1 MGRCTSCR
9 VPAKK
14 TIRMS
19 LIKSAATI
27 SGLTLLSRITGVVRD
42 MLIARY
48 FGATAETDAFYVAFR
63 LPNMLRRLFAEG
75 AFQQAFVPMLSEVR
89 EKEPE
94 EGEKRFI
101 DNVFTVLA
109 LAVFIVSVLGVIA
122 APLLVWAIAG
132 GMSENPE
139 AFTLATGL
147 TRFMFPYIAFMS
159 LVALAAAVLNTRKK
173 FALPAATPILLNI
186 SFILATVFLAD
197 RFAEPVWAL
206 AVAVIGGGVLQLGA
220 QVWGLSRIGVRV
232 RPRSVRNA
240 LHDENVRRVLTLMAP
255 ALFGVGV
262 AQLSI
267 LINTNIASHL
277 GHGAVTWLNYADRL
291 MEFPTALL
299 GVALGTVLLPG
310 LSAAHARGDDARYNA
325 LLDHG
330 LRLVALVGIPASIGL
345 WLTADALVSFLFQG
359 KSFTPEDVSQ
369 TAIAVVG
376 YAVGLIGLIGLKIIA
391 PAFYA
396 RKDIRTP
403 VKAAFMSLVVVQLI
417 NCVSVPF
424 LSHAGLALSVGLGS
438 VVNAGTLL
446 VILRKRGI
454 YSPCAGWFKAIL
466 RIALASLLMGGA
478 VWWVQMDVDWT
489 ALRWTYRAAGVLG
502 LVAGAAVLY
511 FGALYALGWRV
522 RDIRPA

>member
-1 MGRCTSCR
+1 
-9 VPAKK
+9 
-14 TIRMS
+14 MS
-19 LIKSAATI
+19 LLKSAAAV

-42 MLIARY
+42 MLIARF

-89 EKEPE
+89 ETQSPAKTR
-94 EGEKRFI
+94 RFI
-101 DNVFTVLA
+101 DHVFTVLA
-109 LAVFIVSVLGVIA
+109 CAVLLVSVLGVLA

-132 GMSENPE
+132 GMRENPA
-139 AFTLATGL
+139 AFDLATAM

-159 LVALAAAVLNTRKK
+159 LVALAAAVLNTLKK
-173 FALPAATPILLNI
+173 FALPAATPVLLNI
-186 SFILATVFLAD
+186 AFIVCTLLLAP
-197 RFAEPVWAL
+197 RMEEPVWAL
-206 AVAVIGGGVLQLGA
+206 VVAVIGGGVLQLVA
-220 QVWGLSRIGVRV
+220 QGLALAKMGIFV
-232 RPRSVRNA
+232 RPRGLKESLA
-240 LHDENVRRVLTLMAP
+240 DPAVRRVMTLMLP

-267 LINTNIASHL
+267 LINTNIASRL

-310 LSAAHARGDDARYNA
+310 LSAAHTKGDAVRYNS

-330 LRLVALVGIPASIGL
+330 LRLVVLVGVPASIGL

-359 KSFTPEDVSQ
+359 RNFTPEDVAQ
-369 TAIAVVG
+369 TAVAVVG
-376 YAVGLIGLIGLKIIA
+376 YAVGLMGLIGLKIIA

-403 VKAAFMSLVVVQLI
+403 VKAAFASLICVQLI
-417 NCVSVPF
+417 NCVAVPF
-424 LSHAGLALSVGLGS
+424 FAHAGLALSVGLGS
-438 VVNAGTLL
+438 VVNALALL
-446 VILRKRGI
+446 VILRRRGI
-454 YSPCAGWFKAIL
+454 YRPCAGWLKAVL
-466 RIALASLLMGGA
+466 RIAAASAAMGA
-478 VWWVQMDVDWT
+478 ALWWAQRGVDWT
-489 ALRWTYRAAGVLG
+489 ALGWSVRAAGVLG

-511 FGALYALGWRV
+511 FGVLFALGWRA
-522 RDIRPA
+522 RDLRPAR

>member
-1 MGRCTSCR
+1 
-9 VPAKK
+9 
-14 TIRMS
+14 MS

-277 GHGAVTWLNYADRL
+277 GHGASWNFQRR
-291 MEFPTALL
+291 F
-299 GVALGTVLLPG
+299 
-310 LSAAHARGDDARYNA
+310 SASRSAPCFSRGFRPRMREATMRA
-325 LLDHG
+325 TT
-330 LRLVALVGIPASIGL
+330 RFSI
-345 WLTADALVSFLFQG
+345 
-359 KSFTPEDVSQ
+359 
-369 TAIAVVG
+369 
-376 YAVGLIGLIGLKIIA
+376 
-391 PAFYA
+391 
-396 RKDIRTP
+396 
-403 VKAAFMSLVVVQLI
+403 
-417 NCVSVPF
+417 
-424 LSHAGLALSVGLGS
+424 
-438 VVNAGTLL
+438 
-446 VILRKRGI
+446 
-454 YSPCAGWFKAIL
+454 
-466 RIALASLLMGGA
+466 
-478 VWWVQMDVDWT
+478 MD
-489 ALRWTYRAAGVLG
+489 
-502 LVAGAAVLY
+502 
-511 FGALYALGWRV
+511 
-522 RDIRPA
+522 

>member
-1 MGRCTSCR
+1 
-9 VPAKK
+9 
-14 TIRMS
+14 MS
-19 LIKSAATI
+19 LLKSALTV
-27 SGLTLLSRITGVVRD
+27 SGLTLVSRVTGVIRD
-42 MLIARY
+42 MLIARF
-48 FGATAETDAFYVAFR
+48 FGASAETDAFYVAFR

-75 AFQQAFVPMLSEVR
+75 AFQQAFVPMLADV
-89 EKEPE
+89 KERS
-94 EGEKRFI
+94 EGEAGTFI
-101 DNVFTVLA
+101 DHVFTVLA
-109 LAVFIVSVLGVIA
+109 LSVFAASILGVVA
-122 APLLVWAIAG
+122 APLLVWAIASG
-132 GMSENPE
+132 LASAPE
-139 AFTLATGL
+139 AFDLASAL
-147 TRFMFPYIAFMS
+147 TRFMFPYIAFMA
-159 LVALAAAVLNTRKK
+159 LTALAASVLNTWKR
-173 FALPAATPILLNI
+173 FAVPAVTPVLLNL
-186 SFILATVFLAD
+186 SFIGCTVLLAP
-197 RFAEPVWAL
+197 RMAEPIWAL
-206 AVAVIGGGVLQLGA
+206 AVAVILGGVLQLGTRYLA
-220 QVWGLSRIGVRV
+220 RCRLGIRV
-232 RPRSVRNA
+232 RPRGLRDSLA
-240 LHDENVRRVLTLMAP
+240 DGDVRRVLKLMVP

-277 GHGAVTWLNYADRL
+277 GKGAVTWLNYADRL

-325 LLDHG
+325 LLD
-330 LRLVALVGIPASIGL
+330 LGL

-359 KSFTPEDVSQ
+359 KSFTPADVSQ
-369 TAIAVVG
+369 TALAVVG

-446 VILRKRGI
+446 VILRRRGI
-454 YSPCAGWFKAIL
+454 YSPCAGWLKAIL
-466 RIALASLLMGGA
+466 RIAIASLLMGGA
-478 VWWVQMDVDWT
+478 VWWVQQGVDWT

>member
-1 MGRCTSCR
+1 ML
-9 VPAKK
+9 VPPEVSANK

-94 EGEKRFI
+94 EGERRFI

-109 LAVFIVSVLGVIA
+109 LAVFVVSVLGVIA

-132 GMSENPE
+132 GMKGDPE

-186 SFILATVFLAD
+186 SFIIATVFLAD
-197 RFAEPVWAL
+197 RFSEPVWAL

-232 RPRSVRNA
+232 RPRNVRKA
-240 LHDENVRRVLTLMAP
+240 LTDENVRRVLTLMAP

-277 GHGAVTWLNYADRL
+277 GQGAVTWLNYADRL

-310 LSAAHARGDDARYNA
+310 LSAAHERGDDARYNT

-359 KSFTPEDVSQ
+359 KSFTPDDVSQ
-369 TAIAVVG
+369 TALAVVG

-446 VILRKRGI
+446 VILRRRGI
-454 YSPCAGWFKAIL
+454 YSPCAGWLKAIL

-478 VWWVQMDVDWT
+478 VWWVQQGVDWT

>member
-1 MGRCTSCR
+1 MLFPPEVS
-9 VPAKK
+9 ANK

-94 EGEKRFI
+94 EGERRFI
-101 DNVFTVLA
+101 DNVFT
-109 LAVFIVSVLGVIA
+109 VSVLGVIA

-132 GMSENPE
+132 GMKGDPE

-197 RFAEPVWAL
+197 CFSEPIWAL

-232 RPRSVRNA
+232 RPRNVRKA
-240 LHDENVRRVLTLMAP
+240 LTDENVRRVLTLMAP

-277 GHGAVTWLNYADRL
+277 GQGAVTWLNYADRL

-330 LRLVALVGIPASIGL
+330 LRLVALVGVPASIGL

-359 KSFTPEDVSQ
+359 KSFTPDDVSQ
-369 TAIAVVG
+369 TALAVVG

-446 VILRKRGI
+446 AILRRRGI
-454 YSPCAGWFKAIL
+454 YSPCAGWLKAIL

-478 VWWVQMDVDWT
+478 VWWVQQGVDWT

>member
-1 MGRCTSCR
+1 M
-9 VPAKK
+9 
-14 TIRMS
+14 
-19 LIKSAATI
+19 
-27 SGLTLLSRITGVVRD
+27 
-42 MLIARY
+42 
-48 FGATAETDAFYVAFR
+48 
-63 LPNMLRRLFAEG
+63 
-75 AFQQAFVPMLSEVR
+75 
-89 EKEPE
+89 
-94 EGEKRFI
+94 
-101 DNVFTVLA
+101 
-109 LAVFIVSVLGVIA
+109 
-122 APLLVWAIAG
+122 
-132 GMSENPE
+132 
-139 AFTLATGL
+139 
-147 TRFMFPYIAFMS
+147 
-159 LVALAAAVLNTRKK
+159 
-173 FALPAATPILLNI
+173 
-186 SFILATVFLAD
+186 
-197 RFAEPVWAL
+197 
-206 AVAVIGGGVLQLGA
+206 
-220 QVWGLSRIGVRV
+220 
-232 RPRSVRNA
+232 
-240 LHDENVRRVLTLMAP
+240 RRVLTLMAP

-277 GHGAVTWLNYADRL
+277 GQGAVTWLNYADRL

-330 LRLVALVGIPASIGL
+330 LKLVALVGVPASIGL

-359 KSFTPEDVSQ
+359 KSFTPDDVSQ
-369 TAIAVVG
+369 TALAVVG

-396 RKDIRTP
+396 RRDIRTP

-446 VILRKRGI
+446 AILRRRGI
-454 YSPCAGWFKAIL
+454 YSPCAGWLKAIL

-478 VWWVQMDVDWT
+478 VWWVQQGVDWT